1 MADLANPALATT
13 LTAIRSVSVAGQR
26 GRASACGDGGG
37 AAGGYR
43 VGEEVRKLF
52 AGELTFPEQCMQ
64 AGLSYVELGSGDDDD
79 DVDMLAFVDD
89 QAEEEGAS
97 KATHNTYCEICGAG
111 GCIVPCDYCNCSFH
125 GSCLQP
131 ELVLPPD
138 GDDFACPSCVSEK
151 RAGGGDSVSVP
162 VVSAPH
168 DAAADAAARRDRD
181 EEVRRE
187 HRAICAFVREHT
199 SAAETRSLTWAG
211 EAAAATR
218 STRGAAEAAAVKAAA
233 GGARRI
239 ASKKQRSAGRKKGR
253 GADVGD
259 TDGSVNRKGVKARC
273 ARQRNATRMAAS
285 RAAAA
290 ASAPMYTRQVY
301 IHVKA
306 YKISSHL
313 QLLSSPLPQG
323 LL

>member
-168 DAAADAAARRDRD
+168 DAAAAEAARRDRD

-187 HRAICAFVREHT
+187 HHAICAFVRENS
-199 SAAETRSLTWAG
+199 SAAGTRSLSRPWAD
-211 EAAAATR
+211 ETAVPAARATLIAAAA
-218 STRGAAEAAAVKAAA
+218 AAGRVGRA
-233 GGARRI
+233 GGARR
-239 ASKKQRSAGRKKGR
+239 
-253 GADVGD
+253 
-259 TDGSVNRKGVKARC
+259 N
-273 ARQRNATRMAAS
+273 S
-285 RAAAA
+285 RAPKKPC
-290 ASAPMYTRQVY
+290 APKKHFGRAGALTC
-301 IHVKA
+301 
-306 YKISSHL
+306 
-313 QLLSSPLPQG
+313 
-323 LL
+323 

>member
-26 GRASACGDGGG
+26 GRASACGGACGDGGG
-37 AAGGYR
+37 AAGGYL
-43 VGEEVRKLF
+43 VGEDVRKLF

-168 DAAADAAARRDRD
+168 DAAADEAARRDRD

-187 HRAICAFVREHT
+187 HHAICAFVRENS
-199 SAAETRSLTWAG
+199 SAAETRSLSRPWAG
-211 EAAAATR
+211 ET
-218 STRGAAEAAAVKAAA
+218 GP
-233 GGARRI
+233 
-239 ASKKQRSAGRKKGR
+239 
-253 GADVGD
+253 
-259 TDGSVNRKGVKARC
+259 
-273 ARQRNATRMAAS
+273 

-290 ASAPMYTRQVY
+290 AVRRGA
-301 IHVKA
+301 
-306 YKISSHL
+306 
-313 QLLSSPLPQG
+313 G
-323 LL
+323 LERGAARGAWLRGGGGGCRWFSRPERRAARR